1 MHVKS
6 WNSIIVGHQG
16 DSAAE
21 VKDMYV
27 KLITQ
32 LPEFLFMKK
41 GWSLTALFRR
51 SREEELPT

>member
-32 LPEFLFMKK
+32 LPEFLFYEEGVEFDGSLPKIK
-41 GWSLTALFRR
+41 GGGNF
-51 SREEELPT
+51 